1 MYVVHLTYLQPI
13 EEIDKHLVAHRSYL
27 DQQYAKGIF
36 LASGPAIPR
45 VGGIF
50 LVRGSITRDELDAV
64 IAQDPFNQLGLA
76 RYDVTTFTPV
86 KHHPALADLL

>member
-13 EEIDKHLVAHRSYL
+13 EAIDKHLAAHRSYL
-27 DQQYAKGIF
+27 DQQYAKGLF
-36 LASGPAIPR
+36 LASGPADPR

-50 LVRGSITRDELDAV
+50 LVRGIVAREDLDAI
-64 IAQDPFNQLGLA
+64 IAQDPFYQHGLA
-76 RYDVTTFTPV
+76 RYDVTVFTPV